1 MIFLEPRAV
10 NFVGVNC
17 MFALPQPRAMGFIRT
32 NFMFASHQTKTLFA
46 CGASVLS
53 IHHNT
58 TQGRA

>member
-17 MFALPQPRAMGFIRT
+17 MFALPQPRAMGFVRT
-32 NFMFASHQTKTLFA
+32 NIMFASHQTKTLF
-46 CGASVLS
+46 ASVLS